1 VKFTKDP
8 AEQTTAITDIILAFV
23 AGGGILFL
31 RGPVLNNGELWKMN
45 IWSGALGMIGLAA
58 ALGAAAHGLILS
70 QSLHHRIWRVLNLA
84 LALAVS
90 LFIVAVV
97 YDLWGFPASLSALPI
112 MLIVGLGFYLATLLY
127 PGIFFLF
134 IVYEALSLV
143 FAFGTYVFLAIQGE
157 LKGAGLMAAGILL
170 SIIAAGFQANKAVI
184 VAIIWKFDHNGIY
197 HLVQTVGLLFL
208 VTGLKLSLIG

>member
-1 VKFTKDP
+1 
-8 AEQTTAITDIILAFV
+8 
-23 AGGGILFL
+23 
-31 RGPVLNNGELWKMN
+31 
-45 IWSGALGMIGLAA
+45 
-58 ALGAAAHGLILS
+58 
-70 QSLHHRIWRVLNLA
+70 
-84 LALAVS
+84 
-90 LFIVAVV
+90 
-97 YDLWGFPASLSALPI
+97 